1 MDTTISISNKEFNI
15 KFNSKDENFI
25 SNIIYKKLMWDSN
38 LYDKIKFLNNILE
51 SPVSTKLL
59 LSSDIMNCKR
69 SNIIEILIFDKCFN
83 SLICSDI
90 TDLLIK
96 IFNIFILDSNNTTNH
111 STVYSHLTPIY
122 FMKCISDTFLIKS
135 KYEYVSKTV
144 KDSYTKRDRELLNF
158 TEFLINFY
166 NKLDTQP
173 LLKIIKN
180 DILNIL
186 IDKLDIG
193 IINYLD
199 EIELRKKYIDELEVS
214 LHDYEFLESKRFI
227 NKKQIKNKLNNNIK
241 RLQTLN
247 TFKFYI
253 FNTSTNNFIDSLI
266 DEYNKIEKS
275 YFFMNIKE
283 IKLIEIVI
291 KYKQHQTFIYKNE
304 DKLLVFISNII
315 NNYTKHIDKYS
326 NKGLPTREALCHVNV
341 MHDALD
347 LFYRIIY
354 NKHTSHDKIFV
365 LNNKNLLENLL
376 LVSIN
381 LIEINKDISEY
392 KKEKLIINYS
402 RLLNSTYKNFKGTFL
417 YIIET
422 QRKNINTFSFILFE
436 IVKDVFDE
444 IVEFDEYDYIEYSSG
459 FSYTESLFKLVE
471 NIFICNRDILF
482 SLELK
487 NKFLET
493 IFFIFDKVYVNDNLT
508 ENYSKTIKNI
518 FTETFDKFM
527 NKITLLVKQIY
538 EKDYDLLV
546 GIYGIDFLEFKKD
559 TWEQYNKCNKLEL
572 NIDKLES
579 NIADLK
585 TLIDIGFKDC
595 LDPICST
602 FIEHPIVLDDMII
615 DGFIIY
621 KYIFEKNEN
630 PFNRKYID
638 IKSIEEDN
646 FELNNINKIQKYKED
661 NKYFLYSNFI
671 KNLKKN

>member
-96 IFNIFILDSNNTTNH
+96 IFNMFILDSNNTTNH

-241 RLQTLN
+241 RLQSLN
-247 TFKFYI
+247 TFKFSI
-253 FNTSTNNFIDSLI
+253 F
-266 DEYNKIEKS
+266 K
-275 YFFMNIKE
+275 
-283 IKLIEIVI
+283 
-291 KYKQHQTFIYKNE
+291 
-304 DKLLVFISNII
+304 
-315 NNYTKHIDKYS
+315 
-326 NKGLPTREALCHVNV
+326 
-341 MHDALD
+341 
-347 LFYRIIY
+347 
-354 NKHTSHDKIFV
+354 
-365 LNNKNLLENLL
+365 
-376 LVSIN
+376 
-381 LIEINKDISEY
+381 
-392 KKEKLIINYS
+392 
-402 RLLNSTYKNFKGTFL
+402 
-417 YIIET
+417 
-422 QRKNINTFSFILFE
+422 
-436 IVKDVFDE
+436 
-444 IVEFDEYDYIEYSSG
+444 
-459 FSYTESLFKLVE
+459 
-471 NIFICNRDILF
+471 
-482 SLELK
+482 
-487 NKFLET
+487 
-493 IFFIFDKVYVNDNLT
+493 
-508 ENYSKTIKNI
+508 
-518 FTETFDKFM
+518 
-527 NKITLLVKQIY
+527 
-538 EKDYDLLV
+538 
-546 GIYGIDFLEFKKD
+546 
-559 TWEQYNKCNKLEL
+559 
-572 NIDKLES
+572 
-579 NIADLK
+579 
-585 TLIDIGFKDC
+585 
-595 LDPICST
+595 
-602 FIEHPIVLDDMII
+602 
-615 DGFIIY
+615 
-621 KYIFEKNEN
+621 
-630 PFNRKYID
+630 
-638 IKSIEEDN
+638 
-646 FELNNINKIQKYKED
+646 
-661 NKYFLYSNFI
+661 
-671 KNLKKN
+671 